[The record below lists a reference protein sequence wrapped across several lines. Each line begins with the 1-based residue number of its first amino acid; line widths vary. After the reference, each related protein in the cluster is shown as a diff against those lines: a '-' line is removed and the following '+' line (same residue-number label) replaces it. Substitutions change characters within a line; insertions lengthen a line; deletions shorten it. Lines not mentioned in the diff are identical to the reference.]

1 MRQFKYEGWHAP
13 DVVQDEN
20 GQVWV
25 SIIPPSPGLW
35 NSWVEVERIQSESY
49 SSPRNPY
56 DNPFAGF
63 GTRSG
68 RSSGDSFFSAYHK
81 PESKYGVRDHRP
93 MSEAEQAQLRMYVE
107 AAGYTADPDIIRNLF
122 GN

>member
-1 MRQFKYEGWHAP
+1 VRQFKYSGWHAP
-13 DVVQDEN
+13 DVVQTLD

-35 NSWVEVERIQSESY
+35 NSWVEVERIQSESFDR
-49 SSPRNPY
+49 SRDTQ
-56 DNPFAGF
+56 DNPFGGF
-63 GTRSG
+63 GTRTG
-68 RSSGDSFFSAYHK
+68 RSSGYSFLRDDRK

-93 MSEAEQAQLRMYVE
+93 MSEAEQAQVRMYVQ

-122 GN
+122 GK